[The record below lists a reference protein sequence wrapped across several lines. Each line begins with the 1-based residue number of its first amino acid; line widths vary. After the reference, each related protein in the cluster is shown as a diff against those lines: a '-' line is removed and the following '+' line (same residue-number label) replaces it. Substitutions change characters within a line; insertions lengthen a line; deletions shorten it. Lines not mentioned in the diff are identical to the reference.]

1 MSANEAEASVKRS
14 RSSSPTSP
22 ASADHAEPASK
33 KQATSTDVKR
43 EVDEEGPF
51 NQEDSKPTDSA
62 SDVPPT
68 QHNASTKDDG
78 KTGGRQ
84 DKRSKMD
91 KRGRQPWNPPAGRDN
106 RGGEGGDEGEGDDVD
121 ADGKKR
127 LPKKRVAVLLG

>member
-1 MSANEAEASVKRS
+1 MSTNEAEASVKRS

-33 KQATSTDVKR
+33 KQAISTVVKL
-43 EVDEEGPF
+43 EVDEEGTF
-51 NQEDSKPTDSA
+51 NQAKSKTSDSV
-62 SDVPPT
+62 SDAPPVQNDT
-68 QHNASTKDDG
+68 STTDDG

-91 KRGRQPWNPPAGRDN
+91 KRGRQPWNPPAGRDS
-106 RGGEGGDEGEGDDVD
+106 RGGEGGEEGEGDDVD